1 MFGLIEALLFSPTP
15 IAKPCRFSSQA
26 SRVAAHAAA
35 AAFNERL
42 PAPTFSATLKPITAG
57 HVRRYAF
64 PRCSSHEPSHYRSI
78 RRAFESIG
86 CRVVGGREAGRAIVW
101 APPGKA

>member
-1 MFGLIEALLFSPTP
+1 MSIFVPGKPGGSPRGRGRIQRAIARAYLLSD
-15 IAKPCRFSSQA
+15 AQ
-26 SRVAAHAAA
+26 
-35 AAFNERL
+35 
-42 PAPTFSATLKPITAG
+42 PITAG

-64 PRCSSHEPSHYRSI
+64 PRCSSHERSHYRSI
-78 RRAFESIG
+78 RLAFESIG